1 MSRIGLSKI
10 IIPEGVTITADP
22 TTVTVKGPKAEH
34 SIPLPRYI
42 SVGIDGNSL
51 SVKRANN
58 TKNAKSLHGLTR
70 SLIANMV
77 EGVTNGYEKILEMV
91 GTGYRVNKQ
100 GKKLVI
106 SVGFSHDVEFIEPD
120 GIQLILEGNNIIKIQ
135 GTDKQLVG
143 HTAAEIRHIRPP
155 EPYKGKGIRYQGE
168 RVRRK
173 AGKAAKTEGAGE

>member
-10 IIPEGVTITADP
+10 TIPQEVTITVDEMS
-22 TTVTVKGPKAEH
+22 VTVKGPKAEH
-34 SIPLPRYI
+34 SLSLPRYI
-42 SVGIDGNSL
+42 SVEVDEGEV

-58 TKNAKSLHGLTR
+58 TKNAKSLHGLIR

-77 EGVTNGYEKILEMV
+77 EGVTNGYEKTLEMV

-106 SVGFSHDVEFIEPD
+106 SVGFSHDVEYIEPE
-120 GIQLILEGNNIIKIQ
+120 GIQLLVEGNNIIKIQ

-168 RVRRK
+168 HVRRK